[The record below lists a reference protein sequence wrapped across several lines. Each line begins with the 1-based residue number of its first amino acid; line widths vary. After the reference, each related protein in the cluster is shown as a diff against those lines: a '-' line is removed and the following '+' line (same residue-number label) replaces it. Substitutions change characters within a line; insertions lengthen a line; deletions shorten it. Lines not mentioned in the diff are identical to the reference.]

1 MSDCVCVTGG
11 SKWTFT
17 APLKRNCFDNL
28 LYLSAAM
35 HSLLRELYLC
45 CKCTEG
51 SWHCSAALQSF
62 GEGLFKLKVYYSHYS
77 RNYVKDMRM
86 NTIVLV
92 NEYLILILEQLSV
105 KNKSNESKMLTCF
118 FNFNFY

>member
-1 MSDCVCVTGG
+1 MCNRWT
-11 SKWTFT
+11 KWTFT
-17 APLKRNCFDNL
+17 VPLKRNCFDNL

-51 SWHCSAALQSF
+51 SMHCSAALLSF
-62 GEGLFKLKVYYSHYS
+62 GGGLFNLKVYYSHYL

-86 NTIVLV
+86 NTIILM
-92 NEYLILILEQLSV
+92 NEYAERHRILILEQLSV
-105 KNKSNESKMLTCF
+105 KNKCNESKMLTCF
-118 FNFNFY
+118 FKF